1 MPLFVFFV
9 LLYADDAVILTET
22 QTDMQCALNMRKSYC
37 EIWGLKINVAK
48 TKVVTF
54 SRGKIRNVPK
64 FLFGASEVGVVFE

>member
-1 MPLFVFFV
+1 
-9 LLYADDAVILTET
+9 
-22 QTDMQCALNMRKSYC
+22 MRKSYC